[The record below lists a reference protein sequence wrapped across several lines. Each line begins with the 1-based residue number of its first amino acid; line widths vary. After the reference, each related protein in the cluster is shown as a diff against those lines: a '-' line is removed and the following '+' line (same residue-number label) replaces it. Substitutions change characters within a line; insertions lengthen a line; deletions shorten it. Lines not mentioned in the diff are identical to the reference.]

1 MTDLRPAQACL
12 PRCLSHRYTSGPAK
26 KIRANGRAA
35 PAGEYTPR
43 AVVFT
48 AAAPLSGATA
58 GGAHSPAG
66 AEQTRVLAH
75 ANFLAYT
82 ETLKLTSN
90 RPIGRRKRRTRSAF
104 RDVDA
109 RQAAACRRQRAR
121 RFTSR
126 GRSRCTR
133 ASRHDAPEEE
143 RKVPDPGNTSYDVLS
158 TTRFFSLNCLQSV
171 GQSQSQRLGNEI
183 NHTFNL
189 GWRASCN
196 FRSQV
201 C

>member
-1 MTDLRPAQACL
+1 M
-12 PRCLSHRYTSGPAK
+12 SYSSV
-26 KIRANGRAA
+26 I
-35 PAGEYTPR
+35 
-43 AVVFT
+43 
-48 AAAPLSGATA
+48 S
-58 GGAHSPAG
+58 SPNK
-66 AEQTRVLAH
+66 ERSFVSL
-75 ANFLAYT
+75 
-82 ETLKLTSN
+82 
-90 RPIGRRKRRTRSAF
+90 PIGRQTQEINIFPWQKRRTRIAF

-121 RFTSR
+121 HFTSR

-171 GQSQSQRLGNEI
+171 RQSQSQRLGNEI

-196 FRSQV
+196 FRSEVCCLRTSQSASRAQSSACSYRRSTSLTAVLEASTVLSLLGEPPVQV
-201 C
+201 